1 MILTPRNVNLNLS
14 ITSYLLV
21 LSSRIKCRVK
31 LIPQCN
37 ITLVDHILNVS
48 IVLMKSGY
56 TG

>member
-37 ITLVDHILNVS
+37 ITLVDYILNA
-48 IVLMKSGY
+48 L
-56 TG
+56 